1 MSNKPKSSK
10 TKSAEKDRE
19 PTRERNLDRDL
30 DEALEETFPGS
41 DPVAMTDPVVD
52 VVRGRR
58 KSKSAHA

>member
-30 DEALEETFPGS
+30 DEALEETFPAS
-41 DPVAMTDPVVD
+41 DPVAMTDPGVEVLKS
-52 VVRGRR
+52 RR